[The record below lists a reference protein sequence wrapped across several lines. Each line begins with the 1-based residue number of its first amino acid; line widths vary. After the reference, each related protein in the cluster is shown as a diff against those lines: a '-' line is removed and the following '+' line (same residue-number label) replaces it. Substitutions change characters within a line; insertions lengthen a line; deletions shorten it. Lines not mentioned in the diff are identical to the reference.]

1 MAWFHELGFRK
12 YPLDPRSNP
21 DLIGVEDIEERL
33 ANYIEQ
39 GNMCLL
45 SGFTGSGK
53 TSMLERLQKN
63 PKLADLRFI
72 FVSAD
77 GVKKNYIID
86 DAIKD
91 ARSFIDF
98 MTFKKPR
105 NLVILLDESH
115 LANRILTESIKSRW
129 NYTYPDGEQMIRSVV
144 VSQIEPRLGT
154 NFSGSFIDRLG
165 RRVVQM
171 RRLKLEE
178 LKEVLEKRLD
188 NGTKN
193 YLSLFSDDGLS
204 FLIKSA
210 DGSVRQL
217 LEYTNAIFEK
227 LSLMDSKPLQQ
238 SDFTIDKQ
246 IVFNILQE
254 TGLPIYEKTMMA
266 HKGVYDKL
274 LSNKK
279 FRQAIE
285 MYEQFDTLDVKLL
298 AEKLDK
304 TKQTAQ
310 RIIQDLEKKEAIV
323 YSHTDDDGE
332 KWFVLSPRL
341 QYMLTKQ

>member
-1 MAWFHELGFRK
+1 MTWYSELGFKK

-21 DLIGVEDIEERL
+21 DLIGVDDVEERL
-33 ANYIEQ
+33 INYILQ

-53 TSMLERLQKN
+53 TSMLQRVQKSPRLANVQF
-63 PKLADLRFI
+63 LFI
-72 FVSAD
+72 SAD
-77 GVKKNYIID
+77 GIKKNYIID

-91 ARSFIDF
+91 ARSFMDII
-98 MTFKKPR
+98 TFKKPK

-129 NYTYPDGEQMIRSVV
+129 NFVYPDGEKMIQSVI

-165 RRVVQM
+165 RRILQM
-171 RRLKLEE
+171 RRLREEE
-178 LKEVLEKRLD
+178 LKNVLSKRLD

-193 YLSLFSDDGLS
+193 YLELFTDDALS

-217 LEYTNAIFEK
+217 LEYANAIFEQ
-227 LSLMDSKPLQQ
+227 LHQMETKPLLNP
-238 SDFTIDKQ
+238 DFKIDKPV
-246 IVFNILQE
+246 VFNILQQ
-254 TGLPIYEKTMMA
+254 TGLPVYEKSMMT

-274 LSNKK
+274 LANQK
-279 FRQAIE
+279 FKQAIE
-285 MYEQFDTLDVKLL
+285 MFEQFDTMDVVLL

-304 TKQTAQ
+304 TKETAK
-310 RIIQDLEKKEAIV
+310 RILKDLEQKEAIV
-323 YSHTDDDGE
+323 YSHTDEDGE
-332 KWFVLSPRL
+332 KWYVLAPRL